1 MGSQTESLFM
11 YLFANATLIV
21 IYELKLFHLWLASKS
36 KQNIFNINLGK
47 VDLGQ
52 FIRSVV
58 VLHQAIL
65 HTLLLLLN

>member
-21 IYELKLFHLWLASKS
+21 IYELKLFHLWLASKP